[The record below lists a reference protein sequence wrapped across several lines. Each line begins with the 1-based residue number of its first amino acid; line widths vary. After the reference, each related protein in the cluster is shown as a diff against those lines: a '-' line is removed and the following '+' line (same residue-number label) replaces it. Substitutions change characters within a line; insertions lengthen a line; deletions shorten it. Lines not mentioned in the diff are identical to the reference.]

1 MSLQAFS
8 TDYKQKFETRHSMH
22 EIHQIF
28 TVKSCRYYGTG
39 LRFRRRDWVLSKNLC
54 SLYKMNFVY
63 GLIISDDLMWSTYC
77 ITIPTDPGRGRPFL
91 PPESRQ
97 WVPLPSLP
105 KRIHSFIS
113 HLWQHENGCWMR
125 EYLQG
130 GLRTKICTIIFY
142 KKSILQKDGYC
153 EFVTTLGTGHI
164 NHNMWRIVTRRWA
177 MFESR

>member
-1 MSLQAFS
+1 
-8 TDYKQKFETRHSMH
+8 MH

-105 KRIHSFIS
+105 KRIHSSIS

-130 GLRTKICTIIFY
+130 AQHSKICSARFY
-142 KKSILQKDGYC
+142 K
-153 EFVTTLGTGHI
+153 
-164 NHNMWRIVTRRWA
+164 MW
-177 MFESR
+177 FESRKGYCDYLFSRAKEKTQYVVIVSDNHHIFVTRWWTIFESRPKIEGQRT